1 MQKRITKQKKITRKN
16 SMQPQITKHKGKTKK
31 HEQIRNHIDIFLP
44 KVFGMWGEGQVNQTR
59 KLSNVKFY
67 YLR

>member
-1 MQKRITKQKKITRKN
+1 
-16 SMQPQITKHKGKTKK
+16 MQPQITKHKGKTKK

-67 YLR
+67 YLW